1 LDKLFSMTISKNNSM
16 LEVNKTVEQM
26 LAKDKWQ
33 DALNF
38 WINNTDSL
46 ILIKWLAKS
55 ISQSSSEEDDVFLQ
69 SIVKWQEG
77 DDEERWAIFKKSE
90 SVGFTTQLG
99 ALGLSLFISQGSI
112 SPPPYD
118 PVYAPSYSEKKIIY
132 GILINQSC
140 IVSDTPDVGVVCLF
154 QHWCNS
160 QL

>member
-1 LDKLFSMTISKNNSM
+1 MDDLFFMTISKNNSI
-16 LEVNKTVEQM
+16 LEINKTVEQM
-26 LAKDKWQ
+26 LAKEKWQ
-33 DALNF
+33 EALNF
-38 WINNTDSL
+38 WVNNSDSL

-55 ISQSSSEEDDVFLQ
+55 ISQSSSEEDAIFLQ

-77 DDEERWAIFKKSE
+77 EDEERWEIFKNAE
-90 SVGFTTQLG
+90 SVGFTTQPG

>member
-1 LDKLFSMTISKNNSM
+1 MDDLFSMTISKNNSI
-16 LEVNKTVEQM
+16 LEINKTVEQM
-26 LAKDKWQ
+26 LAKEKWQ
-33 DALNF
+33 EALNF
-38 WINNTDSL
+38 WVNNSDSL

-55 ISQSSSEEDDVFLQ
+55 ISQSSSEEDAIFLQ

-77 DDEERWAIFKKSE
+77 EDEERWEIFKNAE
-90 SVGFTTQLG
+90 SVGFTTQPG

-140 IVSDTPDVGVVCLF
+140 IVSDTPEAGVVCLF